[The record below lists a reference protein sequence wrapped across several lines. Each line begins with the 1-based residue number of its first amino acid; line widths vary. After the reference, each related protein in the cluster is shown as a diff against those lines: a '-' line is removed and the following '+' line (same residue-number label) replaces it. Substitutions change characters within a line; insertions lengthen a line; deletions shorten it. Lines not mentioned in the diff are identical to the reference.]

1 MESQI
6 NDENIETQSM
16 PSTPKKRGRK
26 RKEEMELVENVSS
39 YNELLTPIMVKVN
52 DGIKSKKIS
61 KDVVLSYALAKIK
74 DSDISKIRKDYTS
87 NEDKVLMMYEE
98 YKKKSG
104 NDEIGFYD
112 FLALQMKIPN

>member
-6 NDENIETQSM
+6 KKEDVEIQSEVLA
-16 PSTPKKRGRK
+16 PKKRGRK
-26 RKEEMELVENVSS
+26 RKEEMDLVENVSS
-39 YNELLTPIMVKVN
+39 YNELLTPIMSKVN
-52 DGIKSKKIS
+52 DGIKSKRIS
-61 KDVVLSYALAKIK
+61 KDIVLSYALAKIT
-74 DSDISKIRKDYTS
+74 DSDIAKIRKDYTS

-98 YKKKSG
+98 YKKKIG